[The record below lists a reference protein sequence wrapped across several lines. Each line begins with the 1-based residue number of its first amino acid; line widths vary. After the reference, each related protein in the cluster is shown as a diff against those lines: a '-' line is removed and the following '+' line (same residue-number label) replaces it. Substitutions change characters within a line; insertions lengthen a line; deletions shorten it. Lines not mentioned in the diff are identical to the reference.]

1 MNCLDYRRA
10 IGADPY
16 LVSAEL
22 ASHAGACPACAEFG
36 AEMRALD
43 ERIAA
48 ALRIRVPNSSTSE
61 SRAPARRLRRLP
73 LAMAASFLL
82 AVTVATVLWLTLPRE
97 SLAHDVVEHMVHEP
111 ESLLV
116 HEPVAPAA
124 LQEVLRKSD
133 AHTQGSLGRVTYA
146 MSCWFRGHYVSHLVV
161 DEGHGPVTVMLLAH
175 ERVSEPVH
183 FSEGGYTGVIVPAAQ
198 GSIAVLTRDESQVE
212 AIAARVSKVLE

>member
-10 IGADPY
+10 IGADPH

-22 ASHAGACPACAEFG
+22 ASHAATCSACAEFG

-43 ERIAA
+43 ERIGA
-48 ALRIRVPNSSTSE
+48 ALRIPVPSSAASGT
-61 SRAPARRLRRLP
+61 PAARLSSRLP

-82 AVTVATVLWLTLPRE
+82 AVTVAAILWLAFPRE
-97 SLAHDVVEHMVHEP
+97 SLAHAVIEHMRHEP
-111 ESLLV
+111 ASLV
-116 HEPVAPAA
+116 AHDPVSTAA
-124 LQEVLRKSD
+124 LEEVLRKSD
-133 AHTQGSLGRVTYA
+133 THTQGSLGRVTYA
-146 MSCWFRGHYVSHLVV
+146 MSCWFRGHYVPHLVV

-175 ERVSEPVH
+175 EKVSEPVH